1 MNKAAESIDN
11 VMSEDKN
18 SPYPGLSE
26 KMTRAELSQ
35 KIKDAVAQ
43 NQTELLQFL
52 FCFMLVNDY
61 TPEQINQ
68 ELEYIHTNN
77 PDIQSALVQWGDDP
91 KEKKKL
97 KIAGKAAFIS
107 VVIHN
112 SNKSYALAIKAI
124 ERFKSFKDAPHEFAE
139 TVDELEINSWLGL
152 LNHELESQV
161 PLSNIMRQLEALRL
175 KHIWSKDLAL
185 FAIPVTTA
193 FFREQAANK
202 LLDGDFTGAYRDL
215 EQALR
220 LPEEDKSATYQAY
233 ADCIVRQVNDPLFR
247 SRATKADLEKL
258 SAKMEYLHEV
268 DFWTPELDIGRFHL
282 KNMIGEI

>member
-1 MNKAAESIDN
+1 MNKAAEPIDN
-11 VMSEDKN
+11 VMLEDSN

-43 NQTELLQFL
+43 NQTELLESL
-52 FCFMLVNDY
+52 FCFMLVNEY
-61 TPEQINQ
+61 SPEQINQ
-68 ELEYIHTNN
+68 ELDYIRANN
-77 PDIQSALVQWGDDP
+77 PAIQDSLIRWSDEP

-97 KIAGKAAFIS
+97 KIAGKAAFVG
-107 VVIHN
+107 VVIHHGN
-112 SNKSYALAIKAI
+112 GSFAPAIKAI
-124 ERFKSFKDAPHEFAE
+124 ERFKSYKDAPHEFADFI
-139 TVDELEINSWLGL
+139 DELEIGSWLGL
-152 LNHELESQV
+152 LNHELDNQV
-161 PLSNIMRQLEALRL
+161 PLTNIMRQLEALRL

-193 FFREQAANK
+193 FFREQSSEK
-202 LLDGDFTGAYRDL
+202 LLDGDFIGAYRDL
-215 EQALR
+215 EQALK

-247 SRATKADLEKL
+247 SRATKDDLEKL
-258 SAKMEYLHEV
+258 NAKMEYLHEV

>member
-1 MNKAAESIDN
+1 MNKAAEPIDN
-11 VMSEDKN
+11 VMLEDSN

-43 NQTELLQFL
+43 NQTELLESL
-52 FCFMLVNDY
+52 FCFMLVNEY
-61 TPEQINQ
+61 SPEQINQ
-68 ELEYIHTNN
+68 ELDYIRANN
-77 PDIQSALVQWGDDP
+77 PAIQDSLIRWSDEP

-97 KIAGKAAFIS
+97 KIAGKAAFVG
-107 VVIHN
+107 VVIHHGN
-112 SNKSYALAIKAI
+112 VSFAPAIKAI
-124 ERFKSFKDAPHEFAE
+124 ERFKSYKDAPHEFSDFI
-139 TVDELEINSWLGL
+139 DELEIGSWLGL
-152 LNHELESQV
+152 LNHELDNQV
-161 PLSNIMRQLEALRL
+161 PLANIMRQLEALRL

-193 FFREQAANK
+193 FFREQSSEK
-202 LLDGDFTGAYRDL
+202 LLDGDFIGAYRDL
-215 EQALR
+215 EQALK
-220 LPEEDKSATYQAY
+220 LSEEDKSATYQAY

-247 SRATKADLEKL
+247 SRATKDDLEKL
-258 SAKMEYLHEV
+258 NAKMEYLHEV

>member
-1 MNKAAESIDN
+1 MNTEAESVGN
-11 VMSEDKN
+11 VMLDEST

-43 NQTELLQFL
+43 NQTELLESL
-52 FCFMLVNDY
+52 FCFMLVNEY

-68 ELEYIHTNN
+68 ELDYIRANN
-77 PDIQSALVQWGDDP
+77 PAIQDSLIRWSEEP

-97 KIAGKAAFIS
+97 KIAGKAVFVA
-107 VVIHN
+107 VVIHHA
-112 SNKSYALAIKAI
+112 SGSFAPAIKAV
-124 ERFKSFKDAPHEFAE
+124 EKFKSFKDAPHEFAE
-139 TVDELEINSWLGL
+139 AVDELEISSWLGL
-152 LNHELESQV
+152 LNHELDNQV
-161 PLSNIMRQLEALRL
+161 PLTNIMRQIEALRL
-175 KHIWSKDLAL
+175 KHIWSKDLAV

-193 FFREQAANK
+193 FFREQANEK
-202 LLDGDFTGAYRDL
+202 LLDGDFIGAYRDL
-215 EQALR
+215 EQALK
-220 LPEEDKSATYQAY
+220 LSEEDKSATYQAY

-247 SRATKADLEKL
+247 SRASKKDLEKL
-258 SAKMEYLHEV
+258 SAKMEYLHDV